1 MKMLE
6 VGDKVH
12 VDKDALDDGGDQVF
26 EVYDEFVTWE
36 KEMLVAMIKRDMIQ
50 VADSMGGNIWVL
62 SEYVYPAITASN
74 DMVNHP
80 SHYQGK
86 GGLEA
91 LDVIEAF
98 GLDANYN
105 LACVVKYLLRC
116 DKKDDGLQDLQ
127 KAAFYL
133 NREIDSREENTR

>member
-1 MKMLE
+1 MLE

-12 VDKDALDDGGDQVF
+12 VDRDAIDDVGDEVF
-26 EVYDEFVTWE
+26 QEYDMYITWE
-36 KEMLVAMIKRDMIQ
+36 KEMRVNGVESDMIE
-50 VADSMGGNIWVL
+50 VEDSTGRIIWVL
-62 SEYVYPAITASN
+62 DKYVHPAITASN
-74 DMVNHP
+74 DMVNNP

-86 GGLEA
+86 DGLEA

-105 LACVVKYLLRC
+105 LACVAKYLLRC

-133 NREIDSREENTR
+133 NREIDRRL